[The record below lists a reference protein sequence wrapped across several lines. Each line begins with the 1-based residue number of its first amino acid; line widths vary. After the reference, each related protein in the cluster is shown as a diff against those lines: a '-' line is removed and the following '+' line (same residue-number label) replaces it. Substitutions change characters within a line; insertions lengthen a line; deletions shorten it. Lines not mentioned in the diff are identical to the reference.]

1 MTRLMTMST
10 FAAVLSVAI
19 ATNANAFPI
28 AGADVASPHGPYVA
42 PASFHFSPPDTY
54 AGDAAIG
61 GAYGYGGRAL
71 VGGARAGHDV
81 WGHWSSY
88 YGPMVHAP

>member
-1 MTRLMTMST
+1 L
-10 FAAVLSVAI
+10 
-19 ATNANAFPI
+19 
-28 AGADVASPHGPYVA
+28 
-42 PASFHFSPPDTY
+42 PPDMY

-81 WGHWSSY
+81 WGHWGSY